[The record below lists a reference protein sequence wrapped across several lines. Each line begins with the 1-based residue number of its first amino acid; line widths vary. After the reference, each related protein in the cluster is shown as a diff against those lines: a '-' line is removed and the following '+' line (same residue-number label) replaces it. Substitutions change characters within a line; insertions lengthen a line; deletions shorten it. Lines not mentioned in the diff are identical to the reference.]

1 MQAAKHERLIMSFDE
16 IPENKTNSAPCP
28 NCVNGNAIED
38 KQGNWRCDTCDWCF
52 VKGDKDNTEDNQ

>member
-1 MQAAKHERLIMSFDE
+1 MSFDE

-38 KQGNWRCDTCDWCF
+38 KQGNWSCDTCDWCF
-52 VKGDKDNTEDNQ
+52 VKGDRDNTEDNQ